1 MTGTEAVPV
10 PAPVPAPAQSGR
22 FGQAASTLAGIAA
35 RALGWRPEDF
45 WNATPADLVLA
56 LSDPQSSTE
65 TITRNELNHLLE
77 QERNG

>member
-1 MTGTEAVPV
+1 MTGTEAVP
-10 PAPVPAPAQSGR
+10 ARYSQ

-35 RALGWRPEDF
+35 RALGWRPDEF

>member
-1 MTGTEAVPV
+1 MTGTET
-10 PAPVPAPAQSGR
+10 APVPAPAQSSR

-35 RALGWRPEDF
+35 RALGWRPDEF

-65 TITRNELNHLLE
+65 TVTRNELNQLLE